1 MFVFFIDR
9 VVGTV
14 LTVQDEGIVVGVLM
28 VVREDIVDPGFFLVG
43 REGGM
48 DQVVLVRQGEGI
60 DEESGGRRV
69 TEDVLDIV
77 ETDLV
82 VTGEGIFGG
91 GDVGGGGGDGD
102 QFLGPEEGTI
112 HTLEHGLGGRV
123 LLVAC
128 RSTGRIHVRSRCS
141 LLIAGVAAPPLAGS
155 VSRSLLGETNKH
167 SNPSGETNKHSSR
180 GGQRDK

>member
-1 MFVFFIDR
+1 VRWGWWVSVFEFTTGHVPEGVFDVRVRGGKVFTAIHILENHPFEHSPVVNEHLGESELGQLFVFFIDR

-14 LTVQDEGIVVGVLM
+14 LTVQDQGIVVGVLM

-43 REGGM
+43 GEGGM

-82 VTGEGIFGG
+82 VTG
-91 GDVGGGGGDGD
+91 
-102 QFLGPEEGTI
+102 
-112 HTLEHGLGGRV
+112 
-123 LLVAC
+123 
-128 RSTGRIHVRSRCS
+128 
-141 LLIAGVAAPPLAGS
+141 
-155 VSRSLLGETNKH
+155 
-167 SNPSGETNKHSSR
+167 
-180 GGQRDK
+180 